1 MWPMQADREEVVF
14 GEDVYWLLSD
24 VTYFL
29 IEESCTVRVG
39 HKKQFLNF
47 FFRYLLRLTLKE
59 CSSVSL
65 SGADIKTSY
74 SIAECCS

>member
-29 IEESCTVRVG
+29 IKERVFLV
-39 HKKQFLNF
+39 QF
-47 FFRYLLRLTLKE
+47 
-59 CSSVSL
+59 V
-65 SGADIKTSY
+65 
-74 SIAECCS
+74 